1 MIAQAD
7 SRKWMACLYNLFLL
21 MEAKNHE
28 NGKETSGSRPH
39 RRHGNVCSDRLW
51 KHRFSSGCWQAG
63 GYAGGYAEGSKPQ
76 CVEVGSEEL
85 ANKAIEAATTDDGKF
100 ETNAK
105 KNIKAAL
112 KEGNNDKYVW
122 YAYFEAE
129 GKNETDKA
137 QAIANEI
144 LKTETDG
151 SVTIGTNKA
160 VNFLYVGIP
169 GKYNIKAGDAF
180 VLSMKEF
187 TVTSDDGKTTT
198 DWIMAVVT
206 CKAVENK

>member
-1 MIAQAD
+1 MKMAKKLLALVLTGVMAMSVLTGCGSTASRQAAG
-7 SRKWMACLYNLFLL
+7 KLEGMLK
-21 MEAKNHE
+21 EANP
-28 NGKETSGSRPH
+28 NAT
-39 RRHGNVCSDRLW
+39 
-51 KHRFSSGCWQAG
+51 
-63 GYAGGYAEGSKPQ
+63 
-76 CVEVGSEEL
+76 VEVGSEEL

-129 GKNETDKA
+129 GKNKTDKA
-137 QAIANEI
+137 QAIADEI
-144 LKTETDG
+144 LTKKTDG
-151 SVTIGTNKA
+151 TVTINYYNA
-160 VNFLYVGIP
+160 VNYLNVRIP
-169 GKYNIKAGDAF
+169 GNYNIKAGDEF

-187 TVTSDDGKTTT
+187 TVTNDDGTTT

-206 CKAVENK
+206 CKAVASK

>member
-1 MIAQAD
+1 MKMAKKLLALVLTGVMAMSVLTGCGSTASRQAAG
-7 SRKWMACLYNLFLL
+7 KLEGMLEGMLK
-21 MEAKNHE
+21 EANP
-28 NGKETSGSRPH
+28 NAT
-39 RRHGNVCSDRLW
+39 
-51 KHRFSSGCWQAG
+51 
-63 GYAGGYAEGSKPQ
+63 
-76 CVEVGSEEL
+76 VEVGSEEL

-122 YAYFEAE
+122 YACFEAA
-129 GKNETDKA
+129 GKNKTDKA
-137 QAIANEI
+137 QAIADEI
-144 LKTETDG
+144 LTKKTDG
-151 SVTIGTNKA
+151 TVTINYYNA
-160 VNFLYVGIP
+160 VNYLNVRIP
-169 GKYNIKAGDAF
+169 GNYNIKAGDEF

>member
-1 MIAQAD
+1 MKMAKKLLALVLTGVMAMSVLTGCGSTASRQAAGELEGMLKKANPNATVAD
-7 SRKWMACLYNLFLL
+7 GG
-21 MEAKNHE
+21 EA
-28 NGKETSGSRPH
+28 
-39 RRHGNVCSDRLW
+39 
-51 KHRFSSGCWQAG
+51 
-63 GYAGGYAEGSKPQ
+63 
-76 CVEVGSEEL
+76 L
-85 ANKAIEAATTDDGKF
+85 AIKAIEVATTDDGKF
-100 ETNAK
+100 EINAK
-105 KNIKAAL
+105 SNIKTAL
-112 KEGNNDKYVW
+112 KEGNDDKYVW

>member
-1 MIAQAD
+1 MKMAKKLLALVLTGVMAMSVLTGCGSTASRQAAGELEGMLKKANPNATVAD
-7 SRKWMACLYNLFLL
+7 GG
-21 MEAKNHE
+21 EA
-28 NGKETSGSRPH
+28 
-39 RRHGNVCSDRLW
+39 
-51 KHRFSSGCWQAG
+51 
-63 GYAGGYAEGSKPQ
+63 
-76 CVEVGSEEL
+76 L
-85 ANKAIEAATTDDGKF
+85 AIKAIEVATTDDGKF
-100 ETNAK
+100 EINAK
-105 KNIKAAL
+105 SNIKTAL
-112 KEGNNDKYVW
+112 KEGNDDKYVW
-122 YAYFEAE
+122 YACFEAE

-137 QAIANEI
+137 QAIADEI
-144 LKTETDG
+144 LKTESNG
-151 SVTIGTNKA
+151 SVKIGTNKA

>member
-1 MIAQAD
+1 MKMAKKLLALVLTGVMAMSVLTGCGSTASRQAAGELEGMLKKANPNATVAD
-7 SRKWMACLYNLFLL
+7 GG
-21 MEAKNHE
+21 EA
-28 NGKETSGSRPH
+28 
-39 RRHGNVCSDRLW
+39 
-51 KHRFSSGCWQAG
+51 
-63 GYAGGYAEGSKPQ
+63 
-76 CVEVGSEEL
+76 L
-85 ANKAIEAATTDDGKF
+85 AIKAIEVATTDDGKF
-100 ETNAK
+100 EINAK
-105 KNIKAAL
+105 SNIKTAL
-112 KEGNNDKYVW
+112 KEGNDDKYVW
-122 YAYFEAE
+122 YACFEAE
-129 GKNETDKA
+129 GKNKTDKA
-137 QAIANEI
+137 QAIADEI

>member
-1 MIAQAD
+1 MKMAKKLLALVLTGVMAMSVLTGCGSTASRQAAGELEGMLKKANPNATVAD
-7 SRKWMACLYNLFLL
+7 GG
-21 MEAKNHE
+21 EA
-28 NGKETSGSRPH
+28 
-39 RRHGNVCSDRLW
+39 
-51 KHRFSSGCWQAG
+51 
-63 GYAGGYAEGSKPQ
+63 
-76 CVEVGSEEL
+76 L
-85 ANKAIEAATTDDGKF
+85 AIKAIEVATTDDGKF
-100 ETNAK
+100 EINAK
-105 KNIKAAL
+105 SNIKTAL
-112 KEGNNDKYVW
+112 KEGNDDKYVW
-122 YAYFEAE
+122 YACFEAE
-129 GKNETDKA
+129 GKNKTDKA
-137 QAIANEI
+137 QAIADEI
-144 LKTETDG
+144 LKTESNG

>member
-1 MIAQAD
+1 MKMAKKLLALVLTGVMAMSVLTGCGSTASRQA
-7 SRKWMACLYNLFLL
+7 
-21 MEAKNHE
+21 
-28 NGKETSGSRPH
+28 
-39 RRHGNVCSDRLW
+39 
-51 KHRFSSGCWQAG
+51 AG
-63 GYAGGYAEGSKPQ
+63 ELEGMLKKANPNAT
-76 CVEVGSEEL
+76 VEVGSEEL

-100 ETNAK
+100 EINAK
-105 KNIKAAL
+105 SNIKTAL
-112 KEGNNDKYVW
+112 KEGNDDKYVW
-122 YAYFEAE
+122 YACFEAE
-129 GKNETDKA
+129 GKNKTDKA
-137 QAIANEI
+137 QAIADEI
-144 LKTETDG
+144 LKTESNG

>member
-1 MIAQAD
+1 MKMAKKLLALVLTGVMAMSVLTGCGSTASRQAAGELEGMLKKANPNATVAD
-7 SRKWMACLYNLFLL
+7 GG
-21 MEAKNHE
+21 EA
-28 NGKETSGSRPH
+28 
-39 RRHGNVCSDRLW
+39 
-51 KHRFSSGCWQAG
+51 
-63 GYAGGYAEGSKPQ
+63 
-76 CVEVGSEEL
+76 L
-85 ANKAIEAATTDDGKF
+85 AIKAIEVATTDDGKF
-100 ETNAK
+100 EINAK
-105 KNIKAAL
+105 SNIKTAL
-112 KEGNNDKYVW
+112 KEGNDDKYVW

-129 GKNETDKA
+129 GKNETNKA